1 MLPLKSFK
9 LLQPKSLAQ
18 LRHFL
23 SEADQKTKII
33 AGGTDLIPNLKHGL
47 YDITSLIALS
57 ALDELRGKTFAKEA
71 IRLGAMVSLEQ
82 VAHDRALG
90 DVAPALGKAARH
102 IASPQIRA
110 MGTVGGNLCLD
121 TRCAYFNQTQ
131 FWRSALGYC
140 LKKDGTACHVV
151 KSGKRCVAASSND
164 LATILLAYDAKLS
177 ILAPAGMRTIALR
190 DLYTANGENN
200 KVLTSKELITEVT
213 IPLKPQCYAGFAK
226 LRHRESFDFPL
237 LSIGALVELENER
250 LRAGRLVINALVAR
264 PKIIDLAQFVGSLY
278 EESLVDRISQLAVDK
293 CQPQS
298 NIADDQ
304 GWRRAMILPMAK
316 RAFFDARPFRD
327 KTHAI

>member
-1 MLPLKSFK
+1 MLPLKSFS
-9 LLQPKSLAQ
+9 LLRPQNIVELSQ
-18 LRHFL
+18 FL
-23 SEADQKTKII
+23 SEADAKTKII
-33 AGGTDLIPNLKHGL
+33 AGGTDLLPNLKHGL
-47 YDITSLIALS
+47 YDTTSLIALS
-57 ALDELRGKTFAKEA
+57 ALSELRGIKFEQSALS
-71 IRLGAMVSLEQ
+71 LGAMVSLRQ
-82 VAHDRALG
+82 VACDEAIVAR
-90 DVAPALGKAARH
+90 APALAKAARH

-110 MGTVGGNLCLD
+110 MGTVGGNICLD

-164 LATILLAYDAKLS
+164 LATTLLAYGALLHVLS
-177 ILAPAGMRTIALR
+177 PAGVRTLALA

-200 KVLTSKELITEVT
+200 KVLTGKEVITEVS
-213 IPLKPQCYAGFAK
+213 IPVGVQCYVGFAK

-237 LSIGALVELENER
+237 LSIAAAIQLEGER
-250 LRAGRLVINALVAR
+250 LLGGRVVINALVAR
-264 PKIIDLAQFVGSLY
+264 PKIIDLAPFAGSVY
-278 EESLVDRISQLAVDK
+278 EETLVEHIGQLATDK

-304 GWRRAMILPMAK
+304 GWRRAMILPFTK

-327 KTHAI
+327 KSHAV